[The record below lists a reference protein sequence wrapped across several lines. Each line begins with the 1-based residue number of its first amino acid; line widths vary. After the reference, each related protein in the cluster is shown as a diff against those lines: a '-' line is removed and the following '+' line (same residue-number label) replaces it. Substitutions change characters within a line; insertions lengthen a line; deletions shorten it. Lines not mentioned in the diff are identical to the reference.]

1 MRDGQGWA
9 CVGGLGTGLRD
20 VSVLCVQE
28 GEAEAEEAVEEEPR
42 LSAWRC
48 VLSTSSQMLCV

>member
-1 MRDGQGWA
+1 MWR
-9 CVGGLGTGLRD
+9 LRD